1 MTDAEKN
8 LKDKL
13 TPEVLTALYEYA
25 YDDIPHWDVSELFDD
40 LYELLD
46 VRDPWLDITEEDKL
60 DRAADYFE
68 SINKAFEKERELKQ
82 KKINDEKQKLT
93 DNIQTKFGNF
103 EL

>member
-25 YDDIPHWDVSELFDD
+25 YDDITHWDVSELFDD

-46 VRDPWLDITEEDKL
+46 VRGPWLDITEEDKL
-60 DRAADYFE
+60 DRFAAISE
-68 SINKAFEKERELKQ
+68 SLYKERELKQ
-82 KKINDEKQKLT
+82 KKIIAEKKELT